1 MGTVMIIF
9 FHLLPQASFAVTLHT
24 AKSVALAKEPDR
36 VVLVLAASSHMGPG
50 PVWTKVLVKP
60 SVLCQIEL
68 SLFLPKIQEECVK
81 GPSLE
86 YRPYVPK

>member
-1 MGTVMIIF
+1 MMIC
-9 FHLLPQASFAVTLHT
+9 FHLLPLTSFTVTLHI
-24 AKSVALAKEPDR
+24 AKSTALEKEPDC
-36 VVLVLAASSHMGPG
+36 VALVLAVSSRVGPG

-60 SVLCQIEL
+60 SVLCQIEPL
-68 SLFLPKIQEECVK
+68 LFLPKIQDECVK

>member
-1 MGTVMIIF
+1 MSTVMMIC
-9 FHLLPQASFAVTLHT
+9 FHLLPQASFAVTLHV
-24 AKSVALAKEPDR
+24 AKSMALAKESDC
-36 VVLVLAASSHMGPG
+36 VVLVLAASSHVGPG

-60 SVLCQIEL
+60 SVLCQIKL
-68 SLFLPKIQEECVK
+68 FLFLPKIQEECVK